1 MQPHYRRLFIG
12 ISLSHP
18 LAKRLEREVLVW
30 PEEVT
35 LPTRKENLHILLH
48 HFGFLLEEDIFE
60 VSEKIRTALEGVE
73 AFDVHLD
80 TMTLHESPEN
90 PKEIWLTGPHSEDL
104 LKLKQ
109 NLNEAF
115 TNKTHELKTYS
126 PHVILA
132 KLKKNRWL
140 KLEPIPVV
148 EKSVNFVEPV
158 NEIVLYESLM
168 IDGKRAYEA
177 VDTFLLQ

>member
-12 ISLSHP
+12 VPLSQP
-18 LAKRLEREVLVW
+18 LAKRLEREVLTW

-60 VSEKIRTALEGVE
+60 VSEKIRTALENVE
-73 AFDVHLD
+73 AFDIPLD
-80 TMTLHESPEN
+80 KIALYENTEN
-90 PKEIWLTGPHSEDL
+90 PKEIWLSGPHNDEL
-104 LKLKQ
+104 LNLKKI
-109 NLNEAF
+109 LDTLF
-115 TNKTHELKTYS
+115 TNKTHELKTFS
-126 PHVILA
+126 PHAILA
-132 KLKKNRWL
+132 KLKKNKWL
-140 KLEPIPVV
+140 KLDPAPQI
-148 EKSVNFVEPV
+148 EKAVNFVEPV
-158 NEIVLYESLM
+158 NEVVLYESLT